1 MRLLLAR
8 YSATC
13 LEVSDMAK
21 DVTARVTRSE
31 GWWAISV
38 EEIPGLFTQA
48 RRLDQ
53 VANMVRD
60 AASLLG
66 VEVDAVEVLPVLDSD
81 SQRML
86 EELEAARREAEEK
99 RRISSSLTRQII
111 RRFRE
116 EGLTLRDIASLV
128 GLSQQRVAVLS
139 KDV

>member
-1 MRLLLAR
+1 
-8 YSATC
+8 
-13 LEVSDMAK
+13 MAK

-53 VANMVRD
+53 VANMVCD

-66 VEVDAVEVLPVLDSD
+66 VEVGTVDVQPVLDSD

-99 RRISSSLTRQII
+99 QRISSGLTREVI
-111 RRFRE
+111 RRFRD

-139 KDV
+139 KDI

>member
-1 MRLLLAR
+1 
-8 YSATC
+8 
-13 LEVSDMAK
+13 MAK
-21 DVTARVTRSE
+21 HVTARVTRSE

-99 RRISSSLTRQII
+99 RRISSAAFA
-111 RRFRE
+111 RRVSPCV
-116 EGLTLRDIASLV
+116 TSP
-128 GLSQQRVAVLS
+128 LSWVSRSSVLPC
-139 KDV
+139 

>member
-1 MRLLLAR
+1 
-8 YSATC
+8 
-13 LEVSDMAK
+13 MAK
-21 DVTARVTRSE
+21 DVTARVTRSD

-38 EEIPGLFTQA
+38 DEIPGLFTQA

-53 VANMVRD
+53 VADMVRD

-66 VEVDAVEVLPVLDSD
+66 VDVGTVEVAPILDSD

-86 EELEAARREAEEK
+86 EELEVARKEAEEK
-99 RRISSSLTRQII
+99 QRISSGLTREVI
-111 RRFRE
+111 RRFRD

>member
-1 MRLLLAR
+1 
-8 YSATC
+8 
-13 LEVSDMAK
+13 MAK

-53 VANMVRD
+53 VANMVCD

-66 VEVDAVEVLPVLDSD
+66 VEVGTVDVQPVLDSD

-99 RRISSSLTRQII
+99 QRISSGLTREVI
-111 RRFRE
+111 RRFRD

>member
-1 MRLLLAR
+1 
-8 YSATC
+8 
-13 LEVSDMAK
+13 MAK

-99 RRISSSLTRQII
+99 RRISSSLTRQKIS
-111 RRFRE
+111 RFRD
-116 EGLTLRDIASLV
+116 EGLTLRDIAFLV

>member
-1 MRLLLAR
+1 
-8 YSATC
+8 
-13 LEVSDMAK
+13 MAK
-21 DVTARVTRSE
+21 DVTALVTRSE

-53 VANMVRD
+53 VANMVCD

-66 VEVDAVEVLPVLDSD
+66 VEVGTVDVQPVLDSD

-99 RRISSSLTRQII
+99 QRISSGLTREVI
-111 RRFRE
+111 RRFRD

>member
-1 MRLLLAR
+1 
-8 YSATC
+8 
-13 LEVSDMAK
+13 MAK
-21 DVTARVTRSE
+21 DVTAHVTRSE

-66 VEVDAVEVLPVLDSD
+66 VEVGAVEVLPALDSD

-99 RRISSSLTRQII
+99 QRISSGLTREVI

>member
-1 MRLLLAR
+1 
-8 YSATC
+8 
-13 LEVSDMAK
+13 MAK

-66 VEVDAVEVLPVLDSD
+66 VEVGAVEVLPVLDSD

-99 RRISSSLTRQII
+99 QRISSGLTREVI
-111 RRFRE
+111 RRLRE
-116 EGLTLRDIASLV
+116 EGLTLRDIASLM

>member
-1 MRLLLAR
+1 
-8 YSATC
+8 
-13 LEVSDMAK
+13 MAK

-86 EELEAARREAEEK
+86 EELEAARKEAEEK
-99 RRISSSLTRQII
+99 QRISSGLTREVI
-111 RRFRE
+111 RRFRD

>member
-1 MRLLLAR
+1 
-8 YSATC
+8 
-13 LEVSDMAK
+13 MAK

-139 KDV
+139 KDVYKAATS

>member
-1 MRLLLAR
+1 
-8 YSATC
+8 
-13 LEVSDMAK
+13 MAK

-53 VANMVRD
+53 VADMVRD

-66 VEVDAVEVLPVLDSD
+66 VGVGTVEVLPVLDSD

-86 EELEAARREAEEK
+86 EELETARREAEEK
-99 RRISSSLTRQII
+99 QRISSGLTREVI
-111 RRFRE
+111 RRFRD

-139 KDV
+139 KDA

>member
-1 MRLLLAR
+1 
-8 YSATC
+8 
-13 LEVSDMAK
+13 MAK
-21 DVTARVTRSE
+21 HVTARVTRSE

>member
-1 MRLLLAR
+1 
-8 YSATC
+8 
-13 LEVSDMAK
+13 MAK

-48 RRLDQ
+48 RR
-53 VANMVRD
+53 
-60 AASLLG
+60 
-66 VEVDAVEVLPVLDSD
+66 
-81 SQRML
+81 
-86 EELEAARREAEEK
+86 EAEEK
-99 RRISSSLTRQII
+99 QRISSGLTREVI
-111 RRFRE
+111 RRFRD

>member
-1 MRLLLAR
+1 
-8 YSATC
+8 
-13 LEVSDMAK
+13 MAK

-53 VANMVRD
+53 VADMVRD

-66 VEVDAVEVLPVLDSD
+66 VDVRTVEVLPVLDSD

-86 EELEAARREAEEK
+86 EELETARREAEEK
-99 RRISSSLTRQII
+99 QRISSGLTRKVI
-111 RRFRE
+111 RRFRD

-139 KDV
+139 KDA

>member
-1 MRLLLAR
+1 
-8 YSATC
+8 
-13 LEVSDMAK
+13 MAK

-53 VANMVRD
+53 VADMVRD

-66 VEVDAVEVLPVLDSD
+66 VDVRTVEVLPVLDSD

-86 EELEAARREAEEK
+86 EELETARREAEEK
-99 RRISSSLTRQII
+99 QRISSGLTREVI
-111 RRFRE
+111 RRFRD

-139 KDV
+139 KDA

>member
-1 MRLLLAR
+1 
-8 YSATC
+8 
-13 LEVSDMAK
+13 MAK

-81 SQRML
+81 LQRML

>member
-13 LEVSDMAK
+13 LEVSDTAK

-99 RRISSSLTRQII
+99 RREYCT
-111 RRFRE
+111 
-116 EGLTLRDIASLV
+116 
-128 GLSQQRVAVLS
+128 
-139 KDV
+139 

>member
-1 MRLLLAR
+1 
-8 YSATC
+8 
-13 LEVSDMAK
+13 MAK

-139 KDV
+139 KDI

>member
-1 MRLLLAR
+1 MKPCRFF
-8 YSATC
+8 S
-13 LEVSDMAK
+13 
-21 DVTARVTRSE
+21 RVTRSE

-66 VEVDAVEVLPVLDSD
+66 VEVSAVEVLPVLNSD

-86 EELEAARREAEEK
+86 EELEAARREAEE
-99 RRISSSLTRQII
+99 RQRISSSLTREVI
-111 RRFRE
+111 RHFRE

-139 KDV
+139 KDA

>member
-1 MRLLLAR
+1 
-8 YSATC
+8 
-13 LEVSDMAK
+13 MAK
-21 DVTARVTRSE
+21 DVTARVTRSD

-38 EEIPGLFTQA
+38 DEIPGLFTQA

-53 VANMVRD
+53 VADMVRD

-66 VEVDAVEVLPVLDSD
+66 VGVGTVEVQPVLDSD

-86 EELEAARREAEEK
+86 
-99 RRISSSLTRQII
+99 
-111 RRFRE
+111 
-116 EGLTLRDIASLV
+116 DIASLV

>member
-1 MRLLLAR
+1 
-8 YSATC
+8 
-13 LEVSDMAK
+13 MAK

-53 VANMVRD
+53 VADMVRD

-66 VEVDAVEVLPVLDSD
+66 VDVGTVEVQPVLDSD

-86 EELEAARREAEEK
+86 EELEAARKEAEEK
-99 RRISSSLTRQII
+99 QRISSGLTREVI
-111 RRFRE
+111 RRFRD

-139 KDV
+139 KDA

>member
-1 MRLLLAR
+1 
-8 YSATC
+8 
-13 LEVSDMAK
+13 MAK

-139 KDV
+139 KDA

>member
-1 MRLLLAR
+1 
-8 YSATC
+8 
-13 LEVSDMAK
+13 MAK

-139 KDV
+139 KDL

>member
-1 MRLLLAR
+1 
-8 YSATC
+8 
-13 LEVSDMAK
+13 MAK
-21 DVTARVTRSE
+21 DVTALVTRSE

-53 VANMVRD
+53 AANMVCD

-66 VEVDAVEVLPVLDSD
+66 VEVGTVDVQPVLDSD

-99 RRISSSLTRQII
+99 QRISSGLTREVI
-111 RRFRE
+111 RRFRD

>member
-1 MRLLLAR
+1 
-8 YSATC
+8 
-13 LEVSDMAK
+13 MAK

-86 EELEAARREAEEK
+86 EELVAARREAEEK